1 MPRNNKSGFKRG
13 QKAPASG
20 QYQEIGPR
28 GGPGREVTVPIGQPL
43 PNHAKE
49 QQKRIQAS
57 ADRRPQPPGSTK
69 KSGREAGLGSEGRRA
84 TAQ

>member
-43 PNHAKE
+43 P
-49 QQKRIQAS
+49 
-57 ADRRPQPPGSTK
+57 PTTGPGRTYDLVDPTK
-69 KSGREAGLGSEGRRA
+69 NKSGRGG
-84 TAQ
+84 